1 MRQVDD
7 SAHGK
12 CPSKKAVE
20 SVQVDFREKVQ
31 LAVDT
36 PLEVFG
42 EQFQC
47 TVFVDSSRYRFIDF
61 QTKSFL
67 LFERLGFYN
76 FGNQSTAVQINTGF
90 DIAIYGFVASFH
102 GIAPFHH
109 FIVVTHL

>member
-12 CPSKKAVE
+12 CPCKKAVE

-47 TVFVDSSRYRFIDF
+47 TVFVDGSRYRFIDF

-76 FGNQSTAVQINTGF
+76 FGNQSTAVQIDTGF

-102 GIAPFHH
+102 RVAPFHH

>member
-1 MRQVDD
+1 M
-7 SAHGK
+7 
-12 CPSKKAVE
+12 
-20 SVQVDFREKVQ
+20 QVDFREKVQ

-47 TVFVDSSRYRFIDF
+47 TVFVDGSRYRFIDF
-61 QTKSFL
+61 RIKSFCCLKGSVSITLVIKAL
-67 LFERLGFYN
+67 L
-76 FGNQSTAVQINTGF
+76 SVDTGF

-102 GIAPFHH
+102 GVAPFHH

>member
-61 QTKSFL
+61 QTKSFCCLKGSVSITLVIKAL
-67 LFERLGFYN
+67 LSRLILD
-76 FGNQSTAVQINTGF
+76 SI
-90 DIAIYGFVASFH
+90 
-102 GIAPFHH
+102 
-109 FIVVTHL
+109 